1 MVHTTVT
8 IVAPPAQKAE
18 ILRTL
23 RALLAPTRVEPGCLR
38 CQLFENAEHAHAFL
52 LVEEWATDIDFRRR
66 LRSDSYMQLLKLMEL
81 SSEPPD
87 IRFLVVT
94 EIRGMDA
101 IHAART

>member
-8 IVAPPAQKAE
+8 IVAPPAQKAG

-66 LRSDSYMQLLKLMEL
+66 LRSDSYMQLLKL
-81 SSEPPD
+81 PD